1 VRARARGKTKTLKDV
16 IEKMERELADEQ
28 RRLEGEIRSQEQL
41 KESYRQHFV
50 EFALAVA
57 FANSW
62 LAQSRREIELA
73 TTQGAD
79 EATLRVL
86 GEKLQA
92 LESRTLALES
102 TMTRLPSDQLTIRML
117 ENAAISTLQ
126 ETTTTAAGRFA
137 SIKMTLL
144 TIHGVMVTQGV
155 QRLAQQGANLDANL
169 SQVRAM
175 LMKETVATAANAPGD
190 NRLAE
195 AQRLRQLATDTR
207 ELVAI
212 VDRAKETNRQK
223 FETARALTQQTR
235 QELVQLG
242 AVIRPDAPLAV

>member
-1 VRARARGKTKTLKDV
+1 
-16 IEKMERELADEQ
+16 
-28 RRLEGEIRSQEQL
+28 
-41 KESYRQHFV
+41 
-50 EFALAVA
+50 
-57 FANSW
+57 
-62 LAQSRREIELA
+62 
-73 TTQGAD
+73 
-79 EATLRVL
+79 
-86 GEKLQA
+86 
-92 LESRTLALES
+92 
-102 TMTRLPSDQLTIRML
+102 MTRLPSDQLTIRML